1 MINTQN
7 KFSGLVLVTK
17 TTWQTK
23 TFSLYLQEVP
33 GFKVVWNYIY
43 ILHAGWVNRFQTG
56 AFILPPPRSTLALTL
71 TNFKT
76 VYAMTTDFS

>member
-1 MINTQN
+1 MKKKKINTQN

-33 GFKVVWNYIY
+33 GFKVV
-43 ILHAGWVNRFQTG
+43 
-56 AFILPPPRSTLALTL
+56 
-71 TNFKT
+71 
-76 VYAMTTDFS
+76 